1 MKVVI
6 DANVWI
12 SAAIRK
18 GPSHLLVEQ
27 WMAGADFEIV
37 MCPEL
42 LAEIAEVPTTRERLR
57 RWISLEDAEAY
68 IKMIATLVD
77 LVPDPPD
84 EDLGVRDSADAYL
97 VSLARDNNCDFIVTG
112 DKDLL
117 EWELQEPQCIA
128 PASFI
133 ELT

>member
-42 LAEIAEVPTTRERLR
+42 LAEIAEVLTTRE
-57 RWISLEDAEAY
+57 
-68 IKMIATLVD
+68 
-77 LVPDPPD
+77 
-84 EDLGVRDSADAYL
+84 
-97 VSLARDNNCDFIVTG
+97 
-112 DKDLL
+112 
-117 EWELQEPQCIA
+117 
-128 PASFI
+128 
-133 ELT
+133 

>member
-42 LAEIAEVPTTRERLR
+42 LAEIAEVLTTRERLR

-68 IKMIATLVD
+68 I
-77 LVPDPPD
+77 
-84 EDLGVRDSADAYL
+84 E
-97 VSLARDNNCDFIVTG
+97 
-112 DKDLL
+112 
-117 EWELQEPQCIA
+117 
-128 PASFI
+128 I
-133 ELT
+133 EVAQK